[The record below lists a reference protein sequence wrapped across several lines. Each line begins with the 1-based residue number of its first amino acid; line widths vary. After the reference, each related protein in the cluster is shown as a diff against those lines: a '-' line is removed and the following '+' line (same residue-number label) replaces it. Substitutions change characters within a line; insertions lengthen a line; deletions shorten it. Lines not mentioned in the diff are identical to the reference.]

1 MPEDEPLLPRVQEL
15 VADLTRRLT
24 PVCAH
29 MPVSEFTA
37 LVRRMAEIEYKY
49 EQLGSG
55 SRELR

>member
-29 MPVSEFTA
+29 MPAGEFAT
-37 LVRRMAEIEYKY
+37 LVRRMAELEYKY
-49 EQLGSG
+49 EQLGGG
-55 SRELR
+55 SREPR